1 MLAKRSRQTK
11 QPDASQAST
20 SENNSAQTLD
30 SVAGPKHVAVIMD
43 GNGRWAQK
51 KGKIRTFGHKAGVES
66 VRAAVRFARQTDIQS
81 LTLFAFSSE
90 NWKRPEEEVSVL
102 MDLFN
107 LVLNSEVKKLNK
119 NGVRLK
125 VIGDVSAFDEKL
137 ITKIRKAEALTA
149 QNDHLVLNIAA
160 NYGGRWDIVN
170 AAKQLAMQTQQG
182 KIEPDQIDESRFN
195 AHISTFGMP
204 ELDLLIRTGGE
215 HRVSNFLL
223 WQCAYAELYFTDVL
237 WPDFNEEAFQAA
249 VNDYKTRQRRFGL
262 TGEQVS

>member
-1 MLAKRSRQTK
+1 MLGMRSNTA
-11 QPDASQAST
+11 PET
-20 SENNSAQTLD
+20 TETPVN
-30 SVAGPKHVAVIMD
+30 VPGPQHVAIIMD

-66 VRAAVRFARQTDIQS
+66 VRAVVRFARQNSIQS

-102 MDLFN
+102 MELFN
-107 LVLNSEVKKLNK
+107 LVLNNEAKRLHK

-125 VIGDVSAFDEKL
+125 VIGDVSAFDDKL
-137 ITKIRKAEALTA
+137 KDKIRKAEEMTA
-149 QNDHLVLNIAA
+149 DNKDLVLNIAA

-170 AAKQLAMQTQQG
+170 AARELSQAVAEGLMSAADITEEAFDAKM
-182 KIEPDQIDESRFN
+182 
-195 AHISTFGMP
+195 STAGLP

-215 HRVSNFLL
+215 HRISNFLL

-237 WPDFNEEAFQAA
+237 WPDFSEDVFQQA
-249 VNDYKTRQRRFGL
+249 VNDFKQRQRRFGL
-262 TGEQVS
+262 TGEQVSVPRN

>member
-1 MLAKRSRQTK
+1 MLGMRSNTAPEK
-11 QPDASQAST
+11 SDVLAS
-20 SENNSAQTLD
+20 
-30 SVAGPKHVAVIMD
+30 VPGPQHVAIIMD

-66 VRAAVRFARQTDIQS
+66 VRAVVRFARQNKIKS

-102 MDLFN
+102 MELFN
-107 LVLNSEVKKLNK
+107 LVLNNEAKRLHK

-125 VIGDVSAFDEKL
+125 VIGDVSAFDDKL
-137 ITKIRKAEALTA
+137 TDKIRKAEAMTA
-149 QNDHLVLNIAA
+149 DNQELVLNIAA

-170 AAKQLAMQTQQG
+170 AARQLSEAVSEG
-182 KIEPDQIDESRFN
+182 KMTASDITEATFD
-195 AHISTFGMP
+195 AHISTAGLP

-215 HRVSNFLL
+215 HRISNFLL

-237 WPDFNEEAFQAA
+237 WPDFSEDVFQQA
-249 VNDYKTRQRRFGL
+249 VNDFKQRQRRFGL
-262 TGEQVS
+262 TGEQVSVP